1 MMIYWIFKIQRP
13 SFAKLVVGLIPL
25 GVPLVLGAAALAW
38 YNWAR
43 FGSISE
49 TGFTYQLAGPYLQ
62 QHLKELFLPGYI
74 FQNLYNY
81 LLNPFTVKPSFPF
94 LYPARGVVKPILHW
108 PLPPFYV
115 AQAVTGI
122 LCAIPFTLFA
132 VIPIARLLR
141 KSQALEAGEKAAAPS
156 LPWIT
161 TSLIGAF
168 AFPFL
173 SLLAFFWAAMRYA
186 EDFMPALLLL
196 SILGFWQ
203 GYRDQVL
210 SPHSRKGKMYIVLG
224 LILAGLSAL
233 IGTLLALSVYSS
245 NGLL

>member
-1 MMIYWIFKIQRP
+1 
-13 SFAKLVVGLIPL
+13 LIPL

-62 QHLKELFLPGYI
+62 KHLQELFLPGYF

-81 LLNPFTVKPSFPF
+81 LLNPFTVKSSFPF
-94 LYPARGVVKPILHW
+94 LYPVRGAIRPILHW
-108 PLPPFYV
+108 PLPSFYL

-122 LCAIPFTLFA
+122 LCAVPFTLFA
-132 VIPIARLLR
+132 AIPIARLFR
-141 KSQALEAGEKAAAPS
+141 ESQAAEAGERAAPS

-161 TSLIGAF
+161 TSLLGSF
-168 AFPFL
+168 VFPFL
-173 SLLAFFWAAMRYA
+173 SLLMFFWAAMRYT
-186 EDFMPALLLL
+186 EDFMPALILL
-196 SILGFWQ
+196 SLLGFWQ
-203 GYRDQVL
+203 GYQDRAR
-210 SPHSRKGKMYIVLG
+210 SPRSRKGKMYTVLG
-224 LILAGLSAL
+224 LSLAGLSAL
-233 IGTLLALSVYSS
+233 IGTLLALSIYSS